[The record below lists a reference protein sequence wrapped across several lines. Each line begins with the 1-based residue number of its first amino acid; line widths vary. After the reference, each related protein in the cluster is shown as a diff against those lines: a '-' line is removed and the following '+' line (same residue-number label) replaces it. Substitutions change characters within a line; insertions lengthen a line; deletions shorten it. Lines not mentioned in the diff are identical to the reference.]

1 LEPGQSEEGL
11 IDKLRILW
19 QKKWLISSIVLV
31 FCFGIALL
39 TYRTKP
45 IYRATTLLQIERR
58 SATIVNIE
66 DVYREEAPWYR
77 FNETQS
83 KLIGSRRICQKALS
97 RIDLSQTEKY
107 KSISDLA
114 AVVQSKLTIEPL
126 EDTFLVNV
134 SYEDEDPALAA
145 AVVNAVTDA
154 YIEDAVSQRRELS
167 EEAEQK
173 IKKQL
178 PILREKLQESEKALQ
193 DFKDENSTTALEKQQ
208 ENTFTRLAA
217 QRTRLDDAREQRV
230 KLEAVLANIKKAS
243 NKTSSLLAV
252 PAIAQDNTVVSYL
265 QAKSALERE
274 KADLLQGLK
283 EYHPQVAALNK
294 KIEELA
300 NQIDERARLIAE
312 SIESDHQ
319 EKKYLEESLSASVAA
334 IQQEAE
340 KLDRISN
347 RHQYLSGQ
355 VEANRKLYEEF
366 LQRQKELES
375 SPNVDVGT
383 VRIIDRAKVPTSPVK
398 PKKVQN
404 MLIAL
409 VLSLIGGI
417 AFSLLLDHLDDT
429 LKTNEEAEK
438 FLSLP
443 ILGVVPFI
451 REKRGNTDRIE
462 LTAHR
467 DPRASFTEAYR
478 AIRTSLTFSATD
490 QAPKAYLVTSAG
502 EKEGKTI
509 TAASLS
515 IVTAHQGKKV
525 LLIDSDL
532 RKPRIHQVFQ
542 IDNSSGL
549 TNYLA
554 GMSELDAIIHKT
566 EVDNLDVIGS
576 GPISPNPSELLGSAK
591 MRELITAV
599 KERYDVIFMDSPPV
613 VPVADARVLAPLAD
627 SVIQVA
633 WTGRM
638 SRKVIMMGKQLLSSV
653 GAKIVGLVLNRVGRR
668 GSGRYY
674 YYHRYY
680 YYRESSDRKEE

>member
-1 LEPGQSEEGL
+1 LELSQSEESL
-11 IDKLRILW
+11 TEKLRALW
-19 QKKWLISSIVLV
+19 HRRWLIGSIILIS
-31 FCFGIALL
+31 CFGTALL
-39 TYRTKP
+39 TYRAKP
-45 IYRATTLLQIERR
+45 VYRATALLQIERR
-58 SATIVNIE
+58 SPTIVNIE
-66 DVYREEAPWYR
+66 EVYREEAPWSR
-77 FNETQS
+77 FSETQS
-83 KLIGSRRICQKALS
+83 KLIGSRRICEKALS
-97 RIDLSQTEKY
+97 RIDLCRLERY
-107 KSISDLA
+107 NRVADLSA
-114 AVVQSKLTIEPL
+114 AIQDRLTIEPL
-126 EDTFLVNV
+126 QDTFLVNV
-134 SYEDEDPALAA
+134 SYEDEDPVLAA
-145 AVVNAVTDA
+145 ALVNALTDA
-154 YIEDAVSQRRELS
+154 YMEDTVSQRRELS

-208 ENTFTRLAA
+208 EHIFTRLAA
-217 QRTRLDDAREQRV
+217 QRTRLDDAKEQRV
-230 KLEAVLANIKKAS
+230 ELEAVLANIRKAS
-243 NKTSSLLAV
+243 DDHISLLGV
-252 PAIAQDNTVVSYL
+252 PAIAQDSTVVSYV
-265 QAKSALERE
+265 QEKSALERE
-274 KADLLQGLK
+274 KAYLLQNLK
-283 EYHPQVAALNK
+283 EDHLRVASLNK
-294 KIEELA
+294 KIEELEG
-300 NQIDERARLIAE
+300 QIDERTRVITE
-312 SIESDHQ
+312 SVESQ
-319 EKKYLEESLSASVAA
+319 YKEKKYLEESLSASIAE
-334 IQQEAE
+334 IQGEAQ

-383 VRIIDRAKVPTSPVK
+383 TRIIDRAKVPTSPVR
-398 PKKVQN
+398 PKKLQN
-404 MLIAL
+404 MLLAFI
-409 VLSLIGGI
+409 LSLIGGI
-417 AFSLLLDHLDDT
+417 AFSLLLDHMDDT

-443 ILGVVPFI
+443 VLGAVPFV

-462 LTAHR
+462 MTAHS

-542 IDNSSGL
+542 VDNCLGL

-554 GMSELDAIIHKT
+554 GMSELDSIIHKT
-566 EVDNLDVIGS
+566 EVENLDVIGS
-576 GPISPNPSELLGSAK
+576 GPISPNPSELLGSK
-591 MRELITAV
+591 RMQELITAV
-599 KERYDVIFMDSPPV
+599 KERYDVVFMDSPPI
-613 VPVADARVLAPLAD
+613 VPVTDARVLAQVAD
-627 SVIQVA
+627 RVIQVA

-653 GAKIVGLVLNRVGRR
+653 GAKMVGLVLNRVGRK

-680 YYRESSDRKEE
+680 YYRESSDSKEE